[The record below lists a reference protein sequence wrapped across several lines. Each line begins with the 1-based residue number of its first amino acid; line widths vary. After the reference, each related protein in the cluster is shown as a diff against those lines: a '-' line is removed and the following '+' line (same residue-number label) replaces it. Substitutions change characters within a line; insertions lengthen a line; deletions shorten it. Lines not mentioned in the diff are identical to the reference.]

1 MTRQWDPG
9 PLINLLTGPDAAATA
24 PGGVVSARL
33 LRRVANPD
41 PALAVLT
48 DAGVLER
55 VRRGWYATSGAAP
68 EVVTAVAAGG
78 VLSCLSA
85 LAFRGV
91 WTPVYDGVHARPA
104 RPDLSLGP
112 GVRPCSMHLKS
123 AAPLLAVDP
132 PGLALRV
139 AARCI
144 SGEDL
149 VACADSALHLGLLS
163 PRQVSC
169 SVRGASA
176 GAARSVRRVDVAD
189 SGTESL
195 VRQRLRAK
203 RVQVRTQ
210 VRIDGVGR
218 VDMVLGRR
226 VVLEVDSR
234 AHHTQ
239 ADSYQR
245 DRLRD
250 LRLLA
255 RGFVVI
261 RVTWEQVMFG
271 WADVEPLILTA
282 LALHD
287 RS

>member
-1 MTRQWDPG
+1 M
-9 PLINLLTGPDAAATA
+9 
-24 PGGVVSARL
+24 
-33 LRRVANPD
+33 
-41 PALAVLT
+41 
-48 DAGVLER
+48 
-55 VRRGWYATSGAAP
+55 
-68 EVVTAVAAGG
+68 
-78 VLSCLSA
+78 
-85 LAFRGV
+85 
-91 WTPVYDGVHARPA
+91 
-104 RPDLSLGP
+104 
-112 GVRPCSMHLKS
+112 
-123 AAPLLAVDP
+123 
-132 PGLALRV
+132 
-139 AARCI
+139 
-144 SGEDL
+144 
-149 VACADSALHLGLLS
+149 ACADSALHLGLLS
-163 PRQVSC
+163 PRQVARSI
-169 SVRGASA
+169 RGASA

-195 VRQRLRAK
+195 VRQRLRGK
-203 RVQVRTQ
+203 RVRVRTQ

-234 AHHTQ
+234 AHHTE

-250 LRLLA
+250 LKLLA